1 MWAYGVPFQ
10 ALSHDVW
17 LICLSCIIGAFGE
30 GLYFWVFPL
39 YIREL
44 HADYLQLGL
53 VYSVLLGVSALVG
66 IAGGVLADRNDRK
79 KLLLLGWALW
89 IFAPLIYSFAT
100 VWTWLIPGAV
110 CWGASNVSS
119 PALAAYVITAVT
131 DKTKIA
137 SVVTFVF
144 STFTFSYIFAPAVG
158 SYLGTII
165 GMKTVLLISTSLLVV
180 STCVLLFIRNQ
191 RPKRDN
197 TSNTSSAMQNRKK
210 PLFTLLLWTSF
221 FASVTFFFTLA
232 RNFIPV
238 FLSEQANLS
247 EFYVGLFGSVNY
259 AGMTFV
265 GIAMGRLGD
274 RWRKSGAIAVCLFL
288 FAVSLI
294 PILIVRDQTVLVLL
308 AFGYGGSAV
317 TGSLVSSHIGTIA
330 PESRRGLW
338 ISIPQSLGLFAG
350 FAAPYL
356 GGFLYTYSPI
366 YTFVAA
372 VIPMPFLFAFAL
384 LVLRD

>member
-1 MWAYGVPFQ
+1 M
-10 ALSHDVW
+10 
-17 LICLSCIIGAFGE
+17 
-30 GLYFWVFPL
+30 
-39 YIREL
+39 
-44 HADYLQLGL
+44 
-53 VYSVLLGVSALVG
+53 LLGVSALVG
-66 IAGGVLADRNDRK
+66 IAGGVLADRYDRK
-79 KLLLLGWALW
+79 KLLLSGWALW

-100 VWTWLIPGAV
+100 VWPSLIPGAI
-110 CWGASNVSS
+110 CWGASNISS
-119 PALAAYVITAVT
+119 PALAAYVITAAI

-158 SYLGTII
+158 GYLGTIV
-165 GMKTVLLISTSLLVV
+165 GMKTVLLISTSFLIV

-191 RPKRDN
+191 HPERN
-197 TSNTSSAMQNRKK
+197 NASNTFSALPNQKK
-210 PLFTLLLWTSF
+210 PLVTLIVWTGF

-247 EFYVGLFGSVNY
+247 ELYVGLFGSVNY
-259 AGMTFV
+259 AGMTFI

-274 RWRKSGAIAVCLFL
+274 RWRKSGAIAVSLFL
-288 FAVSLI
+288 FTVSLI
-294 PILIVRDQTVLVLL
+294 PILVVRDQTILVLL

-330 PESRRGLW
+330 PERRRGLW

-366 YTFVAA
+366 YTFVAS
-372 VIPMPFLFAFAL
+372 VIPMPFLLAFAL
-384 LVLRD
+384 LVLKD